1 MKTTLLLL
9 LSTATVF
16 VRAHAADSKVAAG
29 AVNALG
35 VDLYHAQAH
44 GDSNL
49 LLSPYSIQNA
59 LAMTFAG
66 AAGDTHA
73 EMQRVLHFPA
83 DENALHES
91 FGALAQE
98 LAAAWP
104 VRTPSR
110 P

>member
-1 MKTTLLLL
+1 MKTSLLLL
-9 LSTATVF
+9 LSTAAVF
-16 VRAHAADSKVAAG
+16 ARAHAADSKIAAG

-44 GDSNL
+44 GESNV

-73 EMQRVLHFPA
+73 EMERVLHYPA
-83 DENALHES
+83 DENALDES
-91 FGALAQE
+91 FGTLAQE
-98 LAAAWP
+98 LASAAKKT
-104 VRTPSR
+104 VE
-110 P
+110 